1 MSDTSLKRQLK
12 VLTIPVFIEMALV
25 MMLGAVDTVMLSRYS
40 DNSVAAVGLDNQLI
54 SLVFLVYQFFSMG
67 AAILCAQY
75 IGAGLRKRLVQV
87 VGIALT
93 VNMILGVAVSALL
106 YLFAEEL
113 LQVMGLR
120 PELMGDGLVYLRL
133 TGVLSFFQALSLT
146 FSASLR
152 SADKVIYPMVV
163 TGIVNIVNI
172 LGNYALIFGH
182 WGFPQLGVEG
192 AAISTAT
199 CRAIAMLL
207 LAVIHFKVHIPRFP
221 LHYFRP
227 IPWQE
232 LRNLFY
238 IGIPAMSEN
247 ISYCLSQVVITYF
260 INQISNEALAARAYC
275 HNMIMFVYLFC
286 LSITQGGDILVGHLV
301 GQRRHQ
307 AAYILGNYFF
317 RWSMIITITGSIIL
331 ALMGK
336 SLLTAFTDNVDI
348 IKMGVWVLFID
359 IFLEVGRTANIFAGS
374 TLRATGDTVYPFVVG
389 VIFQWSVAVGVSY
402 VIGIPLGFGLVGMWV
417 GFALD
422 ENIRGVILVRR
433 WRSGKWKTKGFVNT
447 PAHARP

>member
-1 MSDTSLKRQLK
+1 MAEQSLKRQLK

-25 MMLGAVDTVMLSRYS
+25 MLLGAVDTVMLSRYS
-40 DNSVAAVGLDNQLI
+40 DNSVAAVGLDNQLM

-87 VGIALT
+87 VGMALV
-93 VNMILGVAVSALL
+93 VNLALGMVVSLL
-106 YLFAEEL
+106 LFLLAYLK
-113 LQVMGLR
+113 
-120 PELMGDGLVYLRL
+120 L
-133 TGVLSFFQALSLT
+133 TGALSFFQALSLT

-163 TGIVNIVNI
+163 TGVVNVLNI

-182 WGFPQLGVEG
+182 WGCPQLGVEG
-192 AAISTAT
+192 AAIATAAS
-199 CRAIAMLL
+199 RAIAMVL
-207 LAVIHFKVHIPRFP
+207 LAVIHFRKHIPKFP

-227 IPWQE
+227 MPWEE
-232 LRNLFY
+232 LKNLLY

-247 ISYCLSQVVITYF
+247 ISYSLSQVVITYF
-260 INQISNEALAARAYC
+260 INQISNEALAARTYC
-275 HNMIMFVYLFC
+275 ANMIMFVYLFC

-317 RWSMIITITGSIIL
+317 RWSMIITLTGSVLLAITGEGIL
-331 ALMGK
+331 
-336 SLLTAFTDNVDI
+336 SAFTDNQEI
-348 IKMGVWVLFID
+348 IAMGVWVLVVD
-359 IFLEVGRTANIFAGS
+359 VFLEVGRTANIFAGS

-402 VIGIPLGFGLVGMWV
+402 VFGIPLGYGLVGMWI

-433 WRSGKWKTKGFVNT
+433 WRSGKWRAKGFV
-447 PAHARP
+447 REQ

>member
-87 VGIALT
+87 VGMALT
-93 VNMILGVAVSALL
+93 VNLMLGLTVSALL
-106 YLFAEEL
+106 FFFAEEL
-113 LQVMGLR
+113 LQLMGLR
-120 PELMGDGLVYLRL
+120 PELMGDGLTYLRL
-133 TGVLSFFQALSLT
+133 TGALSFFQALSLT

-152 SADKVIYPMVV
+152 SADKVVYPMVV
-163 TGIVNIVNI
+163 TGIVNVINI

-182 WGFPQLGVEG
+182 WGCPQLGVEG
-192 AAISTAT
+192 AAIATASS
-199 CRAIAMLL
+199 RAIATVL

-227 IPWQE
+227 MPWQE
-232 LRNLFY
+232 LKNLLH

-247 ISYCLSQVVITYF
+247 ISYSLSQVVITFF
-260 INQISNEALAARAYC
+260 INQISNEALATRTYC

-286 LSITQGGDILVGHLV
+286 ISITQGGDILVGHLV

-317 RWSMIITITGSIIL
+317 RWSMIITLTGSIIL
-331 ALMGK
+331 ALSGR
-336 SLLTAFTDNVDI
+336 SILSAFTDNPEI
-348 IKMGVWVLFID
+348 IAMGVWVLIID
-359 IFLEVGRTANIFAGS
+359 VFLEVGRTANIFAVG
-374 TLRATGDTVYPFVVG
+374 TLRATGDAIYPVVIAI
-389 VIFQWSVAVGVSY
+389 IFNWTIAVGLSY
-402 VIGIPLGFGLVGMWV
+402 AIGIPLGYGLVGMWV

-422 ENIRGVILVRR
+422 ENIRGIILMRR
-433 WRSGKWKTKGFVNT
+433 WRSGKWKTKGFVKDD
-447 PAHARP
+447 

>member
-1 MSDTSLKRQLK
+1 MSNTSLKYQLK
-12 VLTIPVFIEMALV
+12 MLTIPVFIEMALV

-87 VGIALT
+87 VGMALT
-93 VNMILGVAVSALL
+93 VNLMLGLAVSALL
-106 YLFAEEL
+106 YFYAEGL
-113 LQVMGLR
+113 LTLMGLR
-120 PELMGDGLVYLRL
+120 PELMGDGLIYLRL
-133 TGVLSFFQALSLT
+133 TGALSFFQAMALT

-152 SADKVIYPMVV
+152 SADKVVYPMVV
-163 TGIVNIVNI
+163 TGIVNVLNI
-172 LGNYALIFGH
+172 FGNYALIFGH
-182 WGFPQLGVEG
+182 WGCPQLGVEG
-192 AAISTAT
+192 AAIATAT
-199 CRAIAMLL
+199 SRAVAMVL
-207 LAVIHFKVHIPRFP
+207 LAIIHFRLHIPRFP

-227 IPWQE
+227 MPWQE

-247 ISYCLSQVVITYF
+247 ISYCLSQVAITYF
-260 INQISNEALAARAYC
+260 INQISNEALAARTYC

-286 LSITQGGDILVGHLV
+286 ISITQGGDILVGHLV
-301 GQRRHQ
+301 GQQRHQ

-317 RWSMIITITGSIIL
+317 RWSMVITISGSILL
-331 ALMGK
+331 ALAGRTIL
-336 SLLTAFTDNVDI
+336 SAFTDNPEI
-348 IKMGVWVLFID
+348 IAMGVWVLVVD
-359 IFLEVGRTANIFAGS
+359 IFLEVGRTSNIFAVG
-374 TLRATGDTVYPFVVG
+374 TLRATGDAIYPVVIAI
-389 VIFQWSVAVGVSY
+389 IFNWTIAVGLSY

-422 ENIRGVILVRR
+422 ENIRGIILMRR
-433 WRSGKWKTKGFVNT
+433 WRSGKWKTKGFVKN
-447 PAHARP
+447 